1 MRMRGI
7 DHLNIRV
14 SDLERSRKFY
24 CNVLGMREAFREPPR
39 AIFLRCG
46 KDLLT
51 LAKTKRRIRSGG
63 MHFGFEMRRDS
74 QVDDWVRW
82 LRRNKVRITSER
94 KEESGRGVYF
104 RDPDGY
110 LIEIYYERA

>member
-1 MRMRGI
+1 MKMKGI

-14 SDLERSRKFY
+14 SNLEGSRNFY
-24 CNVLGMREAFREPPR
+24 CNILGMKEAFREPPR

-51 LAKTKRRIRSGG
+51 LAKTKRRIRKGG
-63 MHFGFEMRRDS
+63 FHFGFEMRTS
-74 QVDDWVRW
+74 SEVDRWVSW
-82 LRRNKVRITSER
+82 LKRNRVKITSER
-94 KEESGRGVYF
+94 EEESGRGVYF

-110 LIEIYYERA
+110 LIEIYYEKS